1 MINMYKSFVIILLL
15 ISAGNLTAQGN
26 NMTDALSR
34 MESAISNSKDEF
46 SMRDNYFL
54 GRTVAA
60 QILARYS
67 LYTEKP
73 VLIDYL
79 NLICKALAIN
89 SPAPEW
95 YSGYHVMILDAPELN
110 AFSTPGGHIFVT
122 RGLIS
127 AVSSEDML
135 AAVIAHELAHI
146 QLNHGT
152 AEIKN
157 ARLIQYLGNEQ
168 QRISQSVPLEI
179 QRQVFTEIVDEIVQ
193 SLFTKG
199 YSQLQEFEADSNA
212 YNLLVSAGYND
223 RSLIEL
229 LRILESE
236 SQNQIGSLNST
247 HPLPVQRIANLQ
259 KVMNANRFANNSMSV
274 RKNRFDRIMERNA
287 N

>member
-199 YSQLQEFEADSNA
+199 YSQLQEFDADSNA
-212 YNLLVSAGYND
+212 YKLLVSAGYNGG
-223 RSLIEL
+223 SLIEL

-236 SQNQIGSLNST
+236 SQNQIGSFNST
-247 HPLPVQRIANLQ
+247 HPLPAQRIANLE
-259 KVMNANRFANNSMSV
+259 KLVNTSRFASNTMSV
-274 RKNRFDRIMERNA
+274 RRNRFNRILEKF
-287 N
+287 